1 MNKDIVNKLL
11 NERKNWH
18 PYYFDG
24 VDVPI
29 SNENKL
35 LDSLGLGHYNCFG
48 LFGNLIGGW
57 LPVCRNTIDNCIYQI
72 HHNSS
77 EKRYYLNQSMDAFY
91 QSLRIYTYFYDK
103 LAEKTIGGQFVFQ
116 AMDNES
122 VDNLVKAINKID
134 PSTILRE
141 SQWEVEVRFELKLKM
156 EMSESSENKWDY
168 HD

>member
-1 MNKDIVNKLL
+1 MTNDIVHKLL

-24 VDVPI
+24 IDELI

-57 LPVCRNTIDNCIYQI
+57 FSVCRNTIDNCIYQLSL
-72 HHNSS
+72 NSS
-77 EKRYYLNQSMDAFY
+77 VSCHYLNQSMDAFY
-91 QSLRIYTYFYDK
+91 QSLRIYTYFYDQ
-103 LAEKTIGGQFVFQ
+103 LAEKTMGGQFIFE

-122 VDNLVKAINKID
+122 VDNLIKAINNID

-141 SQWEVEVRFELKLKM
+141 SEWEVEVRFDLKLKM
-156 EMSESSENKWDY
+156 EMSESSEYKME
-168 HD
+168 